1 MKTREL
7 IAKGFRPMIDK
18 KGRTRLVL
26 PVLEL
31 DPELS
36 AELGEAQVDAAVQAA
51 AAKFVKQVAA
61 KPCPKTSEEP
71 A

>member
-1 MKTREL
+1 MKTRDL
-7 IAKGFRPMIDK
+7 LAHGFKPMIDK

-36 AELGEAQVDAAVQAA
+36 AEMGEAQIAAAVHTAA
-51 AAKFVKQVAA
+51 TKIAKAHAATPAE
-61 KPCPKTSEEP
+61 KTPS
-71 A
+71 